1 MANKLPSYY
10 NYNTKSANKST
21 TRLFHLYYQHKPY

>member
-1 MANKLPSYY
+1 MANKLPNYY

-21 TRLFHLYYQHKPY
+21 TILFHLPYQNQPY